1 MSSPIVAIDGPAGA
15 GKSTVAKGVADKL
28 GYLYIDTGAMYRAVA
43 YKVLQAGIPISD
55 QQAVVALAMRTEV
68 TLANID
74 GEQRVYADGEDVTQA
89 IRSPEATR
97 ASSPVSAIPGVRKRL
112 VELQRQMAA
121 AGGVV
126 MEGRDIGTVV
136 FPDAEVK
143 VFLTASAEERARR
156 RAEQMKEMGVE
167 ADPAKIA
174 SEMRERDLRDSSRSA
189 APLTQAP
196 DAVLV
201 VTDGLSIGQTI
212 AAIVA
217 IHDERVSRHENA
229 KGGKHEPEQEQ

>member
-1 MSSPIVAIDGPAGA
+1 MTRPIVAIDGPAGA
-15 GKSTVAKGVADKL
+15 GKSTVAKGAAERL

-43 YKVLQAGIPISD
+43 YKALQAGIASD

-74 GEQRVYADGEDVTQA
+74 GEQHVFADGEDVTQA
-89 IRSPEATR
+89 IRSQEATR

-112 VELQRQMAA
+112 VELQRNMAA

-136 FPDAEVK
+136 FPNAEVK

-156 RAEQMKEMGVE
+156 RVEQMREMGIE
-167 ADPAKIA
+167 ADPVKIA
-174 SEMRERDLRDSSRSA
+174 AEMRERDLRDSSRAA

-196 DAVLV
+196 DAVLLD
-201 VTDGLSIGQTI
+201 TDGMSIEQVI
-212 AAIVA
+212 EAIMA
-217 IHDERVSRHENA
+217 IHDKGIGSRE
-229 KGGKHEPEQEQ
+229 